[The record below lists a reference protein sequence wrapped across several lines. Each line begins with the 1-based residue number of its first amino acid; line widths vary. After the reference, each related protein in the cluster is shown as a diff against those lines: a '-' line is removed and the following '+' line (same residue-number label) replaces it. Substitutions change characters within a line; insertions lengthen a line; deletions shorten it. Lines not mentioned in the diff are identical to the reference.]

1 MITVTYGITEEK
13 YTLGQQTRIS
23 YGIAA
28 YFNSETDGTATI
40 IASVQDISED
50 REKLSRLVQT
60 CNCLKLSVIHLRD
73 VIEDFLGE

>member
-1 MITVTYGITEEK
+1 MITVTFGITEEK

-28 YFNSETDGTATI
+28 YSNSETDGTATI

-50 REKLSRLVQT
+50 REKLLRLVQT
-60 CNCLKLSVIHLRD
+60 CSCLELSVIHLRD

>member
-28 YFNSETDGTATI
+28 YSNSETDGTATI

-60 CNCLKLSVIHLRD
+60 CNCLELSVIHLRD

>member
-13 YTLGQQTRIS
+13 YTLGQQTRTS

-28 YFNSETDGTATI
+28 YSNSETDGTATV
-40 IASVQDISED
+40 IASVHGISED
-50 REKLSRLVQT
+50 KEKLLKLVQT
-60 CNCLKLSVIHLRD
+60 CNCLELSVIHLRD

>member
-28 YFNSETDGTATI
+28 YSNSEIDGTATI

-60 CNCLKLSVIHLRD
+60 CNCLELSVIHLRD

>member
-28 YFNSETDGTATI
+28 YSNSEIDGTATI
-40 IASVQDISED
+40 IASIHDISED
-50 REKLSRLVQT
+50 KEKLSRLVQT
-60 CNCLKLSVIHLRD
+60 CNCLELSVIHLRD

>member
-28 YFNSETDGTATI
+28 YSNSETDGTATI

-50 REKLSRLVQT
+50 REKLSRLVQN
-60 CNCLKLSVIHLRD
+60 CNCLELSVIHLRD

>member
-1 MITVTYGITEEK
+1 MIAVTYGITEEK

-28 YFNSETDGTATI
+28 YSNPETDGTGAV
-40 IASVQDISED
+40 IASIHDISED
-50 REKLSRLVQT
+50 KEKLSKLVQT
-60 CNCLKLSVIHLRD
+60 CNCLKLSVVHLRD